1 MLAVAK
7 GVVRCEWVGETRQGR
22 QLFQVPKTSPKSWQG
37 ADPHRTVRVPKE
49 DKMETGGPG
58 DKKRLI
64 YAPYCVGVRLRN
76 DQEDQFLC
84 PHTAG

>member
-7 GVVRCEWVGETRQGR
+7 GVIRCEWVGETRQGR

-49 DKMETGGPG
+49 DKMETGGP
-58 DKKRLI
+58 R
-64 YAPYCVGVRLRN
+64 R
-76 DQEDQFLC
+76 QEKADLC
-84 PHTAG
+84 SLLCGCEAEK